1 MAESAELYYAKMS
14 RVSAIIGKLSQTS
27 QFMVNLNLAAGGTG
41 VNTHLTSCGL
51 LNDPKSY
58 DFLCSDVTLP
68 GSSFDMSEESG
79 SRQGVIERF
88 ATRRIYTDFD
98 LTFYVDDDYN
108 SLRLLEEWMNFID
121 PIYSSGSVYQ
131 GSGNGQ
137 TGFSESDNF
146 YRMKYPNEY
155 KRDISV
161 VKFERNF
168 LANPSVPNS
177 GFRPQSLI
185 KYTFIDAFP
194 MNIVAIPFSYESSTI
209 TKVTASFNYSRYVV
223 AKTGFDTPTTT
234 PSGAPTT
241 NPANPDQP
249 LPENDNL
256 LGPPTAKTF
265 LGTPLN
271 SQQTLNE
278 LYNAGFRGQIKTAGD
293 FVGPLQ

>member
-14 RVSAIIGKLSQTS
+14 QVSAIIGKLSQTS
-27 QFMVNLNLAAGGTG
+27 QFMVNLNLAANSTG
-41 VNTHLTSCGL
+41 VNGHLASCGL
-51 LNDPKSY
+51 LTNPKSY

-98 LTFYVDDDYN
+98 LTFYVDDNYN
-108 SLRLLEEWMNFID
+108 SLRLLEEWMNYID
-121 PIYSSGSVYQ
+121 PINSSAGAYQ
-131 GSGNGQ
+131 GSSGGQ
-137 TGFSESDNF
+137 TGFNDSNNF
-146 YRMKYPNEY
+146 YRMKYPNHY
-155 KRDISV
+155 KRSISV

-168 LANPSVPNS
+168 LANPSVSNS
-177 GFRPQSLI
+177 DFRSQPLL

-209 TKVTASFNYSRYVV
+209 TKVTASFNYTRYIVE
-223 AKTGFDTPTTT
+223 KTGFDVPKTTSSGTPK
-234 PSGAPTT
+234 T
-241 NPANPDQP
+241 NKSNPDQP
-249 LPENDNL
+249 VPQDDNL

-278 LYNAGFRGQIKTAGD
+278 LYNAGYKGQIKTAGD

>member
-14 RVSAIIGKLSQTS
+14 QVSAIIGKLSQTS
-27 QFMVNLNLAAGGTG
+27 QFMVNLNLAANGQG
-41 VNTHLTSCGL
+41 VNQHLTNSGL
-51 LNDPKSY
+51 LTNPKSY

-79 SRQGVIERF
+79 SRQGMIERF

-98 LTFYVDDDYN
+98 LTFYVDDNYN
-108 SLRLLEEWMNFID
+108 SLRLLEEWMNYID
-121 PIYSSGSVYQ
+121 PIHSSAGAYQ

-137 TGFSESDNF
+137 TGFNGSNNF

-155 KRDISV
+155 KKDISV

-168 LANPSVPNS
+168 LANPSISDS
-177 GFRPQSLI
+177 GFRPQSLV

-209 TKVTASFNYSRYVV
+209 TKVTASFNYTRYIVE
-223 AKTGFDTPTTT
+223 KTGFDVPKTTS
-234 PSGAPTT
+234 SGAPTT

-249 LPENDNL
+249 VPPDDVK
-256 LGPPTAKTF
+256 GPPTAKTF

-278 LYNAGFRGQIKTAGD
+278 LYYAGYKGQIKTAGD